1 MIIVILYVVLVI
13 VGVVFLRCAEQPAL
27 SKATED
33 LLRAV
38 AQDKNMTPR
47 MIQDFIKLGADV
59 NAKDKGGMTALM
71 VAAALNNP
79 EVILALV
86 RAGADMNA
94 KNRYGMTALMLAA
107 VRVTA
112 FNGNPEVIHTLLK
125 AGADIFAKDN
135 NGQTVLDYAGTYA
148 IKRLILNA
156 AQ

>member
-1 MIIVILYVVLVI
+1 MVLVI

-38 AQDKNMTPR
+38 AKDKNMTPR
-47 MIQDFIKLGADV
+47 MIQDFIKLGAD
-59 NAKDKGGMTALM
+59 
-71 VAAALNNP
+71 
-79 EVILALV
+79 
-86 RAGADMNA
+86 MNA
-94 KNRYGMTALMLAA
+94 KNRGGMTALMLAA

>member
-1 MIIVILYVVLVI
+1 MIIVILCMVLVI

-71 VAAALNNP
+71 
-79 EVILALV
+79 
-86 RAGADMNA
+86 
-94 KNRYGMTALMLAA
+94 LAA